1 MLQILL
7 HDAHSL
13 FQKLRAFLVRH
24 LQNSSHGCDSNIRC
38 LHIGWD
44 GFPQVFLREQFDKT
58 INKNTKYLK
67 VLKPEALQPKL

>member
-44 GFPQVFLREQFDKT
+44 GFPQVFLREQFDKM
-58 INKNTKYLK
+58 KYLK